1 MASFTVEDEKKS
13 FVRGGKLNDSSDPVP
28 EKSREQHTFEK
39 KHDSKGTSE
48 IEQIM
53 NEIKV

>member
-1 MASFTVEDEKKS
+1 VASFTVEDEKKS